1 MIPLRIALAALAVLG
16 MALAALS
23 LAEHRGLARERRDAE
38 RWLAES
44 GVPAPPGLA
53 GEPDPL
59 RVRLRAA
66 RAALAFEM
74 DPART
79 ADLAALPE
87 EEAARERQEG
97 AERMAGAA
105 RRAAAVLADRP
116 AAWDAHMILGAATYL
131 GWLQERDTHLFTAA
145 ARWEEPLATA
155 LRLAPARRE
164 PARFLASAY
173 LDVWPALSPA
183 KRETAR
189 ALLAEAFREPDDLRL
204 LIDRWYEVAHTAHP
218 GDLDRGRAELFSL
231 IPPDPGAWDQVL
243 NALSWRRG
251 QPQWETAW
259 SAAWQRWDAALL
271 GQLRRDTAL
280 AEERLA
286 AGDLRAA
293 RERFLAVLTR
303 ARPDLRYREV
313 LATALKK
320 CPPGPVDQATARRL
334 VPLLS
339 WALDRC
345 LYGECAL
352 EPAAL
357 RRLAR
362 LAGPA
367 DTAAEALAAV
377 VAGDLPRAQI
387 LERRAGVLWTE
398 EWAPFLAAKAQALAK
413 RGQAVEAREALAQ
426 IPRSWQRHPL
436 YWQARLELE
445 RAEEGGIGETG
456 GTGGTRAAA
465 DTLAG
470 LRATAWPGTAWEWE
484 GETAR
489 LAMLAGRATDRLVV
503 ELDEAPPAGAVV
515 EVKLDGRSLGAL
527 SAPPAASAAGP
538 GGTRALR
545 LVLGTTGGGLHLLEI
560 RSLEGGRVV
569 PGAVRLL

>member
-1 MIPLRIALAALAVLG
+1 MIPLRIALAALAVAG
-16 MALAALS
+16 MALALLS
-23 LAEHRGLARERRDAE
+23 LAEHRGLARERREAA

-53 GEPDPL
+53 AEPDPV

-87 EEAARERQEG
+87 AEAARERQAG
-97 AERMAGAA
+97 AARMAGAA

-131 GWLQERDTHLFTAA
+131 GWLQGRDTHLFTAA
-145 ARWEEPLATA
+145 ARWEEPLAAA

-189 ALLAEAFREPDDLRL
+189 ALLAETFRNPDDLRL
-204 LIDRWYEVAHTAHP
+204 LIDRWYEVAHAAHP
-218 GDLDRGRAELFSL
+218 GDLARGHAELFSL

-243 NALSWRRG
+243 SALSWRRG

-271 GQLRRDTAL
+271 AQLRRDA
-280 AEERLA
+280 AFAGERLA
-286 AGDLRAA
+286 AGDRRAA
-293 RERFLAVLTR
+293 RERFLTVLTR
-303 ARPDLRYREV
+303 ARPDTRYREV
-313 LATALKK
+313 LAIALEKL
-320 CPPGPVDQATARRL
+320 PPGPVDRATARRL
-334 VPLLS
+334 VPLLT

-345 LYGECAL
+345 LYSECAL
-352 EPAAL
+352 EPEAL

-367 DTAAEALAAV
+367 APAAEALAAV
-377 VAGDLPRAQI
+377 VTGDLPRAQL
-387 LERRAGVLWTE
+387 LERRAGVVWTE
-398 EWAPFLAAKAQALAK
+398 EWAPFLAVKARVLAG

-436 YWQARLELE
+436 YWQARVELE
-445 RAEEGGIGETG
+445 RAGEETV
-456 GTGGTRAAA
+456 GTRAAA
-465 DTLAG
+465 DALAG
-470 LRATAWPGTAWEWE
+470 LRATAWPGTAWEWD

-489 LAMLAGRATDRLVV
+489 LAMLAGRPADRLVV

-515 EVKLDGRSLGAL
+515 EVKVDGRSLGAL
-527 SAPPAASAAGP
+527 SAPPAAP
-538 GGTRALR
+538 GGGGGPRALR
-545 LVLGTTGGGLHLLEI
+545 LDWRTAGGGLHLLEV